1 MRRVTLD
8 ANVLA
13 PGFTSV
19 HGASRRLIERW
30 EADDYELVI
39 SEHLLAELRRAFD
52 DPYYRTRVSSQQVD
66 RILALLHAQAL
77 QTAQFV
83 PVVGVATHPEDDL
96 ILSTALSGGASVLCT
111 RDKQLLRL
119 REHQT
124 VAILSPGEL
133 LALLEREVQSG

>member
-13 PGFTSV
+13 PSFTGGR
-19 HGASRRLIERW
+19 GASRRLIEHW
-30 EADDYELVI
+30 EDDDDELVI
-39 SEHLLAELRRAFD
+39 SEHLLAELRRAFQ
-52 DPYYRTRVSSQQVD
+52 DPYYRTRVSSQQAERV
-66 RILALLHAQAL
+66 LTLLRAQA
-77 QTAQFV
+77 QFTAQFV

-96 ILSTALSGGASVLCT
+96 VLSTALSGDASVLCT

-119 REHQT
+119 REYEA

-133 LALLEREVQSG
+133 LALLEAEAQTP